1 MSTVDE
7 KPVPLSHHPVRESY
21 RFSVPSS
28 SAAPKVAREMV
39 ARLLVLTGHAP
50 ASETARLLVSE
61 LVTNIHLHTR
71 TRTIHLDVLL
81 GPARVNVS
89 VWDAS
94 PELRPAFGAGRG
106 GDESGRG
113 LCLVDALAS
122 GWGVVWPTG
131 SDGWKRVWFALD
143 EGRAEGG
150 TTGRAHASERPAEV
164 VQ

>member
-7 KPVPLSHHPVRESY
+7 KPVPQPHHPARESY
-21 RFSVPSS
+21 RFSVPSG

-39 ARLLVLTGHAP
+39 ARLLVLTGHAL

-61 LVTNIHLHTR
+61 LVTNTHLHTR

-94 PELRPAFGAGRG
+94 PELRPAFRSGRDGA
-106 GDESGRG
+106 ESGRG
-113 LCLVDALAS
+113 LCLVAALAS

-131 SDGWKRVWFALD
+131 SDGWERVWFALD
-143 EGRAEGG
+143 EGRAGAG
-150 TTGRAHASERPAEV
+150 TPGCTQAAGRPAEGAG
-164 VQ
+164 